1 LQAFLGRLHRLR
13 FLLATTRQ
21 TSKLAAAPEP
31 PSKHLYRS
39 ATVWPRHRPEALAKS
54 RKTRNKLGQGIVHL
68 KAQRGLRM
76 VQKKLDQ
83 TNADL
88 AGRPESTLIPPGG
101 EAHDDNKRHHAR
113 TEITGLARMAQRTK
127 LVLLDRDHPPIP
139 CKILDASAG
148 GYRVSVA
155 TPVPTDAQLALE
167 HTDGK
172 RVLVDIA
179 WTENNTL
186 GLKIIGTES

>member
-1 LQAFLGRLHRLR
+1 
-13 FLLATTRQ
+13 
-21 TSKLAAAPEP
+21 
-31 PSKHLYRS
+31 
-39 ATVWPRHRPEALAKS
+39 
-54 RKTRNKLGQGIVHL
+54 
-68 KAQRGLRM
+68 M

-83 TNADL
+83 TNDDL
-88 AGRPESTLIPPGG
+88 AGRLEPAPAPPDG
-101 EAHDDNKRHHAR
+101 EARGEDKRHHAR
-113 TEITGLARMAQRTK
+113 TEIKGMARMAQRIK

-148 GYRVSVA
+148 GYRVSAA
-155 TPVPTDAQLALE
+155 TAVPADAQLALE

-179 WTENNTL
+179 WVENNTL